1 MRHRN
6 LTLAAAAAGS
16 ALLIPQT
23 ASAAIYRVVQASHS
37 SNAAKTDLPYQ
48 GTSSARW
55 SLAPRTKDANNRF
68 SVSRGGGLLFGAGYV
83 NVKGVFDTQAS
94 SDTDSCSLSAPTGS
108 EEYRAVAPMPLIL
121 ALTKDPQ
128 GRPTFAF
135 TGIRATLGNSYF
147 GTGCSTSLAGE
158 PDTDVTNLKRVK
170 ASLFRK
176 TAFTIRLAG
185 STAEGGIAY
194 RYSTV
199 LKFKRVRR

>member
-6 LTLAAAAAGS
+6 LILAAAAAGG

-68 SVSRGGGLLFGAGYV
+68 SVTRGGGLLFGAGSV
-83 NVKGVFDTQAS
+83 NVRGVFDAQAS

-128 GRPTFAF
+128 GRPAFAF
-135 TGIRATLGNSYF
+135 TGSRATLGNPYF
-147 GTGCSTSLAGE
+147 GTGCNTPLTGE
-158 PDTDVTNLKRVK
+158 PDGDVTNLKRVK

-176 TAFTIRLAG
+176 KAFTIRLAG

-199 LKFKRVRR
+199 LKFKRVQR

>member
-6 LTLAAAAAGS
+6 LILAAAAAGG

-23 ASAAIYRVVQASHS
+23 ANAAIYKVVQASHT

-68 SVSRGGGLLFGAGYV
+68 SVSRGGGLLFGAGSV
-83 NVKGVFDTQAS
+83 NVKGVFDAQAS
-94 SDTDSCSLSAPTGS
+94 SDTDSCGLSAPTGS
-108 EEYRAVAPMPLIL
+108 EEYPAVAPMPLIL

-135 TGIRATLGNSYF
+135 TGIRATLGNPYF
-147 GTGCSTSLAGE
+147 GSGCSTSLTGE
-158 PDTDVTNLKRVK
+158 PDSDVTNLKRVK
-170 ASLFRK
+170 GSLFRK
-176 TAFTIRLAG
+176 KAFTIRLAG